1 MGKFDGQIRWLK
13 KEIADATNALADLQN
28 GAKVVI
34 NDEDRSRELAST
46 YERIIAQCKTLIGA
60 YEKRND

>member
-46 YERIIAQCKTLIGA
+46 YERIIVQCKALIAA